1 MENETIKK
9 DNTLYREAIATAIA
23 SLVGEQT
30 IIDDLSIT
38 KVIDKLIPV
47 VERAASHS
55 YDVGRIHQ
63 VNGGSKTEFL
73 NKYFPNVTK
82 ENDIAFLP

>member
-1 MENETIKK
+1 MENK

-30 IIDDLSIT
+30 VIDDLSIT
-38 KVIDKLIPV
+38 KVIDKLMPV

-63 VNGGSKTEFL
+63 VNGGTKTEFL
-73 NKYFPNVTK
+73 NKYFLHATK
-82 ENDIAFLP
+82 IDDIAYLP